1 LGCVDVVAEVL
12 RRAGVEDRRAL
23 VVLRRRVVLRPV
35 VDLRAVV
42 LRLVLVAFEAA
53 AVLLLVVAIWITP
66 LP

>member
-53 AVLLLVVAIWITP
+53 VVLLLVVAIWITP